1 MVPRL
6 ATGSRALLV
15 SGIIVI
21 FVTGC
26 GGGGAVSPAPQS
38 VALSPAAAPAT
49 SVAASAPASAVASTA
64 PTQAPS
70 APASPATSAPASP
83 VATGSLPPASF
94 KLLVAGDANVKGT
107 WGASFGITCN
117 NPSFDG
123 SDILFFAESP
133 DKAAVVLVTV
143 SASSIDVNERAGA
156 GADYTSRD
164 FTGASVSAFDA
175 ARGATFDSD
184 LTEVQQAG
192 AKPGKLGAITHISGS
207 VDCGNQTPGT
217 STVQV
222 SGATAD
228 GAVSGPFESSR
239 ISCVQSAQNG
249 DAVNVTA
256 VVTAGTTPTL
266 LIVHFPADGKA
277 TIFVVTNGG
286 QTSYSYAID
295 PSGDQAM
302 TTTGGHVDA
311 DFEEVVAS
319 GTPHV
324 LHLAGDLTCGTS
336 TSS

>member
-1 MVPRL
+1 MPRL
-6 ATGSRALLV
+6 ATGSRALFI
-15 SGIIVI
+15 SEIIVI

-26 GGGGAVSPAPQS
+26 GGGGAASPAAQS
-38 VALSPAAAPAT
+38 VALSPAAAPPTTVPASAT
-49 SVAASAPASAVASTA
+49 ASAVASAAPTQAVSVPPTATVSAPASAS
-64 PTQAPS
+64 
-70 APASPATSAPASP
+70 
-83 VATGSLPPASF
+83 ATGSLPPASF
-94 KLLVAGDANVKGT
+94 ELSVAGDDNVKGT
-107 WGASFGITCN
+107 WGASFGITCD

-123 SDILFFAESP
+123 SDVLFFAKSP
-133 DKAAVVLVTV
+133 DKAAVVLVTLA
-143 SASSIDVNERAGA
+143 ASSIDVNERAGA

-164 FTGASVSAFDA
+164 FTGTGVSAFDA
-175 ARGATFDSD
+175 AKGATFNSD

-239 ISCVQSAQNG
+239 IACVHSAQNG

-256 VVTAGTTPTL
+256 LVTAGTTPTL

-277 TIFVVTNGG
+277 TIFQVTNEG
-286 QTSYSYAID
+286 QTSNSYAID
-295 PSGDQAM
+295 PTGDQAM
-302 TTTGGHVDA
+302 TATGGHVDA
-311 DFEEVVAS
+311 DFEEVVTS

-336 TSS
+336 TST